1 MKVAIKEPRKEPRKE
16 SRQES
21 QALRILLVDDE
32 PRFRQGLHTFLSFFS
47 SQEGRPLEIIGEAD
61 SADQAVQLTQQQ
73 PSLILLDLE
82 LAAGNGINVLHRLR
96 ERSFQG
102 KVLVLSGH
110 QEDDWIFQAIQ
121 AGAAGY
127 IFKHQL
133 LTQLPEAIKATLKSE
148 IYLPPA
154 ATHGFF
160 RRFHAQEQSRNH
172 LRQQYNL
179 TDREKDVLNWLAQGA
194 SNEEIS
200 KHLYVTV
207 ATVKAHLT
215 NIFEK
220 LQVTS
225 RTQAIVTAFKL
236 GLVQS

>member
-1 MKVAIKEPRKEPRKE
+1 MKAVTGELQP
-16 SRQES
+16 
-21 QALRILLVDDE
+21 LRILLVDDE
-32 PRFRQGLHTFLSFFS
+32 PRFRQGLYTFLSLLS
-47 SQEGRPLEIIGEAD
+47 TQEGRALEVIGEAD
-61 SADQAVQLTQQQ
+61 TAKQAIELLQQQ

-82 LAAGNGINVLHRLR
+82 LAEGNGIQVLQRLR
-96 ERSFQG
+96 ELSFRG

-110 QEDDWIFQAIQ
+110 QEDEWIFQAIQ
-121 AGAAGY
+121 AGATGY
-127 IFKHQL
+127 VFKHQL
-133 LTQLPEAIKATLKSE
+133 LKQLPDAIKAILQTE
-148 IYLPPA
+148 MYLPPA

-160 RRFHAQEQSRNH
+160 RRFHAHEQSRFH

-179 TDREKDVLNWLAQGA
+179 TEREKDVLNWLAQGA

-220 LQVTS
+220 LEVNS
-225 RTQAIVTAFKL
+225 RTQAIVAALKL
-236 GLVQS
+236 GLVQNQSISTHSL

>member
-1 MKVAIKEPRKEPRKE
+1 MKELQ
-16 SRQES
+16 S
-21 QALRILLVDDE
+21 LRVLLVDDE
-32 PRFRQGLHTFLSFFS
+32 SQFRQGLHTFLSFFS
-47 SQEGRPLEIIGEAD
+47 KQEGRSLEIIGEAE
-61 SADQAVQLTQQQ
+61 SADQAIQLTHQQ

-82 LAAGNGINVLHRLR
+82 LAEGNGIEVLHRLR
-96 ERSFQG
+96 ELSFKG

-121 AGAAGY
+121 AGATGY
-127 IFKHQL
+127 VFKHQL

-148 IYLPPA
+148 MYLPSA

-160 RRFHAQEQSRNH
+160 RRFHAQEQSRWY
-172 LRQQYNL
+172 LRQQCNL
-179 TDREKDVLNWLAQGA
+179 TEREKDVLNWLAQGA

-200 KHLYVTV
+200 RHLYVTV

-220 LQVTS
+220 LQVSS

>member
-1 MKVAIKEPRKEPRKE
+1 MKEL
-16 SRQES
+16 
-21 QALRILLVDDE
+21 QALRVLIVEDE
-32 PRFRQGLHTFLSFFS
+32 PLFRQGLQTFLGFFS
-47 SQEGRPLEIIGEAD
+47 HQEGRPLEIIGEAD
-61 SADQAVQLTQQQ
+61 SVERAIQLIQQQ

-82 LAAGNGINVLHRLR
+82 LAEGNGIQVLHHLR
-96 ERSFQG
+96 ELSFKG

-121 AGAAGY
+121 TGATGY
-127 IFKHQL
+127 VFKHQL
-133 LTQLPEAIKATLKSE
+133 LTQLPEAIRAILRSE
-148 IYLPPA
+148 MYLPPA

-160 RRFHAQEQSRNH
+160 RRFQSHEQSRWR

-179 TDREKDVLNWLAQGA
+179 TEREKDVLNWLAEGA

-200 KHLYVTV
+200 KHLYITV

-220 LQVTS
+220 LEVTS
-225 RTQAIVTAFKL
+225 RTQAIVAAFKL
-236 GLVQS
+236 GLVQTYSGSHW